1 MSLLNVCLVGAG
13 GVIGTMLRYGAGLV
27 ATKLGKPGFF
37 ATLGV
42 NLVGCFF
49 MGVCIGLG
57 WQRTEEHAYAFA
69 ATGILGGLTTYS
81 TLNVQKTTLKGAE
94 SSKTIVLYLIA
105 TYAGGLLMTAAG
117 VAVSSL

>member
-13 GVIGTMLRYGAGLV
+13 GVIGTLARYAAGLL
-27 ATKLGKPGFF
+27 AAKLGKPGFL
-37 ATLGV
+37 ATLAV

-49 MGVCIGLG
+49 MGWCIGLG

-81 TLNVQKTTLKGAE
+81 TLNVQKTTLQGAATR
-94 SSKTIVLYLIA
+94 KTIVLYLIG

>member
-13 GVIGTMLRYGAGLV
+13 GMLGTLLRYGAGVV
-27 ATKLGKPGFF
+27 AAKRGKPPFL
-37 ATLGV
+37 ATLAV
-42 NLVGCFF
+42 NLVGCFL
-49 MGVCIGLG
+49 MGLLIGLG
-57 WQRTEEHAYAFA
+57 WQTSEERAYAFA

-81 TLNVQKTTLKGAE
+81 TLNVQKTTMKSAE
-94 SSKTIVLYLIA
+94 THKTIVLYLIA